1 MGLILTKSSLE
12 KRGSH
17 HSSILH
23 QNLNALEN
31 HSAGLSRTAGLRDS
45 QSYTSAPAATL
56 AALFGS
62 HLFFEAEKKRFK
74 LKRAIIWMMEEDLG
88 LPRASL
94 LIIIWKDPGWFSP
107 LTTPA
112 HFCPAFHLTLYAF
125 LILNAP
131 SYFWLMFIVTAGYGY
146 GHYLLIISDWCPLI
160 VAKQIAAS
168 FSLAVAY
175 SLPLVATS
183 CSRH

>member
-94 LIIIWKDPGWFSP
+94 LIII
-107 LTTPA
+107 
-112 HFCPAFHLTLYAF
+112 
-125 LILNAP
+125 
-131 SYFWLMFIVTAGYGY
+131 
-146 GHYLLIISDWCPLI
+146 
-160 VAKQIAAS
+160 
-168 FSLAVAY
+168 
-175 SLPLVATS
+175 
-183 CSRH
+183 